1 MKAKHVLFVV
11 ALIAFPLSNAMG
23 QAKFNVIYIEYP
35 PYYFTNTGNPDGYL
49 LTRASSVLRCAKLDF
64 RLVGCPSN
72 RAMHEVK
79 TASNTISIGWFK
91 TQEREQFAKYSIPLC
106 QARPQMAVFLK
117 KNEDGVAGFNSL
129 KDLLSN
135 SNFKIGVIKGH
146 SEGEIVDSIM
156 SNIRTM

>member
-1 MKAKHVLFVV
+1 MKTKHVLFVV

-72 RAMHEVK
+72 RALHEVK

-117 KNEDGVAGFNSL
+117 KMKMGSQGL
-129 KDLLSN
+129 
-135 SNFKIGVIKGH
+135 
-146 SEGEIVDSIM
+146 IV
-156 SNIRTM
+156 